1 MARIFE
7 KFIVLK
13 NADAEK
19 YLTDEEF
26 KILRSLQK
34 KILTGRMSDGKM
46 QNIAERLKQ
55 KKTDA
60 FERLFDGGSRGIGFC
75 EAIKIVKEEG
85 EINGENL

>member
-46 QNIAERLKQ
+46 QNNTYYVVNTDEPYAMQVRDLILK
-55 KKTDA
+55 
-60 FERLFDGGSRGIGFC
+60 
-75 EAIKIVKEEG
+75 G
-85 EINGENL
+85 EK

>member
-13 NADAEK
+13 NEDAER

-26 KILRSLQK
+26 KMLRNLQN

-46 QNIAERLKQ
+46 QNNTYYVVNTDEPYAMQVRDLILK
-55 KKTDA
+55 
-60 FERLFDGGSRGIGFC
+60 
-75 EAIKIVKEEG
+75 G
-85 EINGENL
+85 EK

>member
-1 MARIFE
+1 MSRIFE

-26 KILRSLQK
+26 KALRKLQK

-46 QNIAERLKQ
+46 QNNTYYVVNTDEPYAKQVRDLILK
-55 KKTDA
+55 
-60 FERLFDGGSRGIGFC
+60 
-75 EAIKIVKEEG
+75 G
-85 EINGENL
+85 EIDERNQR

>member
-1 MARIFE
+1 MAGIFE

-46 QNIAERLKQ
+46 QNNTYYVVNTDEPYAMQVRDLILK
-55 KKTDA
+55 
-60 FERLFDGGSRGIGFC
+60 
-75 EAIKIVKEEG
+75 G
-85 EINGENL
+85 EK

>member
-19 YLTDEEF
+19 YLTDEEL
-26 KILRSLQK
+26 KTLRSLQK

-46 QNIAERLKQ
+46 QNNTYYVVN
-55 KKTDA
+55 TDEPYA
-60 FERLFDGGSRGIGFC
+60 MQVRDLILRG
-75 EAIKIVKEEG
+75 EK
-85 EINGENL
+85 

>member
-26 KILRSLQK
+26 KIMRSLQK
-34 KILTGRMSDGKM
+34 KKLTGRMSDGKM
-46 QNIAERLKQ
+46 QNNTYYVVNTDEPYAMQVRDLILK
-55 KKTDA
+55 
-60 FERLFDGGSRGIGFC
+60 
-75 EAIKIVKEEG
+75 G
-85 EINGENL
+85 EK

>member
-1 MARIFE
+1 MAGIYE

-46 QNIAERLKQ
+46 QNNTYYVVNTDEPYAMQVRDLILK
-55 KKTDA
+55 
-60 FERLFDGGSRGIGFC
+60 
-75 EAIKIVKEEG
+75 G
-85 EINGENL
+85 EK